1 MFKFLQC
8 SEFFKRKGQ
17 KTKNQRKPSESRTM
31 EEKQDRT
38 QAEKPK
44 PKKNPPTV
52 ALMSRTPIATP
63 AGGTHSNTPLGG
75 K

>member
-17 KTKNQRKPSESRTM
+17 KTINQRKPSESRIM
-31 EEKQDRT
+31 EEKQDRP

-44 PKKNPPTV
+44 TKKIHQQWH
-52 ALMSRTPIATP
+52 L
-63 AGGTHSNTPLGG
+63 
-75 K
+75 